1 MAYSDPNIPTVD
13 IVEEDP
19 ITRLISEANC
29 KGVPPTTT
37 NRFALGCQVTDLD
50 GTGIYINT
58 GTVKT
63 PVWTLQGANIEDNAV
78 TEDKIADDAVTSDK
92 IDDGTIVEE
101 DIADNAITSDKIDD
115 GTIVAADLA
124 ADSVIT
130 AKIKDANVTAAKLA
144 ADAVETAKIKDLNV
158 TAGKLAADAV
168 ETAKIK
174 DLNVTTGKLAADAV
188 ETAKIKDANVTLA
201 KLAAGITPSH
211 IVKFFVLGSTITET
225 TLEGL
230 AVDDLVVT
238 ITAAGAV
245 SVAACAV
252 VDTLPA
258 DPADDSYLIVF
269 RAVA

>member
-19 ITRLISEANC
+19 ITGLISEANC

-37 NRFALGCQVTDLD
+37 NRFALECQITDLD

-58 GTVKT
+58 GTVAL
-63 PVWTLQGANIEDNAV
+63 PVWTLQGANIEDDAVTEDKIADDAV

-115 GTIVAADLA
+115 GTIVADDLA

-130 AKIKDANVTAAKLA
+130 AKIL
-144 ADAVETAKIKDLNV
+144 
-158 TAGKLAADAV
+158 
-168 ETAKIK
+168 
-174 DLNVTTGKLAADAV
+174 
-188 ETAKIKDANVTLA
+188 DANVTLE
-201 KLAAGITPSH
+201 KLAVALQPSH
-211 IVKFFVLGSTITET
+211 VIKFIVLGSTITGSA
-225 TLEGL
+225 LEGL
-230 AVDDLVVT
+230 EIGDLVMTNPGNGPSTFASVT
-238 ITAAGAV
+238 V
-245 SVAACAV
+245 E
-252 VDTLPA
+252 DTLPA
-258 DPADDSYLIVF
+258 DPAETDYLIVF

>member
-19 ITRLISEANC
+19 ITGLISEANC

-37 NRFALGCQVTDLD
+37 NRFALECQITDLD

-58 GTVKT
+58 GTVAL
-63 PVWTLQGANIEDNAV
+63 PVWTLQGANIEDDAV

-115 GTIVAADLA
+115 GTIVEEDIADDAVTSDKIDDGAIVAADLA

-130 AKIKDANVTAAKLA
+130 AKIL
-144 ADAVETAKIKDLNV
+144 
-158 TAGKLAADAV
+158 
-168 ETAKIK
+168 
-174 DLNVTTGKLAADAV
+174 
-188 ETAKIKDANVTLA
+188 DANVTLD
-201 KLAAGITPSH
+201 KLAAGIKPSH
-211 IVKFFVLGSTITET
+211 IVKFFVSGSTITGS

-230 AVDDLVVT
+230 AVNDLIVT
-238 ITAAGAV
+238 IDSTGAAYPAV
-245 SVAACAV
+245 ALCGTEN
-252 VDTLPA
+252 TLPGA
-258 DPADDSYLIVF
+258 PAVTDYLIVF
-269 RAVA
+269 RAVS

>member
-19 ITRLISEANC
+19 ITGLISEANC

-37 NRFALGCQVTDLD
+37 NRFALECQVTDLD

-58 GTVKT
+58 GTVET
-63 PVWTLQGANIEDNAV
+63 PVWTLQGANIEDDAV
-78 TEDKIADDAVTSDK
+78 TEDKIADD
-92 IDDGTIVEE
+92 
-101 DIADNAITSDKIDD
+101 AITSDKIDD

-130 AKIKDANVTAAKLA
+130 AKIKDLNVTAGKLA

-174 DLNVTTGKLAADAV
+174 D
-188 ETAKIKDANVTLA
+188 ANVTLG
-201 KLAAGITPSH
+201 KLATGITPSH
-211 IVKFFVLGSTITET
+211 IVKFFVLGSTITGT

-230 AVDDLVVT
+230 AVDDLIVT
-238 ITAAGAV
+238 ITAAGAA
-245 SVAACAV
+245 SVATCAV

-269 RAVA
+269 RAAA

>member
-19 ITRLISEANC
+19 ITGLISEANC

-37 NRFALGCQVTDLD
+37 NRFALECQITDLD

-58 GTVKT
+58 GTVAL
-63 PVWTLQGANIEDNAV
+63 PVWTLQGANIEDDAVTEDKIADDAV

-115 GTIVAADLA
+115 GTIVEEDIADDAVTSDKIDDGAIVAADLA

-130 AKIKDANVTAAKLA
+130 AKIL
-144 ADAVETAKIKDLNV
+144 
-158 TAGKLAADAV
+158 
-168 ETAKIK
+168 
-174 DLNVTTGKLAADAV
+174 
-188 ETAKIKDANVTLA
+188 DANVTLD
-201 KLAAGITPSH
+201 KLAAGIKPSH
-211 IVKFFVLGSTITET
+211 IVKFFVSGSTITGS

-230 AVDDLVVT
+230 AVNDLIVT
-238 ITAAGAV
+238 IDSTGAAYPAV
-245 SVAACAV
+245 ALCGTEN
-252 VDTLPA
+252 TLPGA
-258 DPADDSYLIVF
+258 PAVTDYLIVF
-269 RAVA
+269 RAVS